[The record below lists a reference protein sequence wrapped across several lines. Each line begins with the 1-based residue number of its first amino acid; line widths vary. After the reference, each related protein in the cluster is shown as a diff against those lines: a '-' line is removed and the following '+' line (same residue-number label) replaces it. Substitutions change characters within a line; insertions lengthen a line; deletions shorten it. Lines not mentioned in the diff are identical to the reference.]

1 MLELDLE
8 ILRFIRHQLVLAASW
23 LQVLW
28 QEALPRLL
36 RHQLAL
42 SASWLQVLWEGALP
56 RLLRHQLVP
65 SASWLQVLWEEALPR
80 LLCVS
85 GGEGIMLHPDLGISR
100 FGLR

>member
-36 RHQLAL
+36 
-42 SASWLQVLWEGALP
+42 
-56 RLLRHQLVP
+56 
-65 SASWLQVLWEEALPR
+65 
-80 LLCVS
+80 CVS
-85 GGEGIMLHPDLGISR
+85 GEEMQCLNLILTS
-100 FGLR
+100 